1 MPKYTITVTF
11 HPETFEFDTD
21 DHPEAF
27 APQGDELAEIDATD
41 PEAVLEFIRENEIAE
56 NTVDHPDWVPD
67 WDDIKVEPKK

>member
-27 APQGDELAEIDATD
+27 APQGDEL
-41 PEAVLEFIRENEIAE
+41 EAVLKAAGARKGQEVEIGE
-56 NTVDHPDWVPD
+56 ETLEWQ
-67 WDDIKVEPKK
+67 